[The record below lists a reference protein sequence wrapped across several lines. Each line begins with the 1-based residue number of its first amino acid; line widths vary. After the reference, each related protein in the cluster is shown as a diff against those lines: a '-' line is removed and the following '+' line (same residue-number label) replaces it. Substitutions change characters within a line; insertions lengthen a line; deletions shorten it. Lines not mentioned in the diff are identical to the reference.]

1 MIRNLN
7 QVSFQGF
14 GTILPERSRGLR
26 PGSGEL
32 RQTLQ
37 LDGSHA
43 SVYRCTEDVWLVCGA
58 GMTVLSVSHDAD
70 TYQDFYL
77 DKAVCVKAGVY
88 FSLMAIYGTATAE
101 MSSQAPVETVGQR
114 DSGILRVENGVK
126 VDGLYTFFYQEKEQ
140 GFVFPG
146 ESHQMPELTYV
157 DQGSLHSVADG
168 QDLLLK

>member
-26 PGSGEL
+26 AGSGEL

-37 LDGSHA
+37 LDGDHA
-43 SVYRCTEDVWLVCGA
+43 PVYRCTEDVWLVCGA
-58 GMTVLSVSHDAD
+58 GMTVLSVSHDAVE
-70 TYQDFYL
+70 YQDFYL

-101 MSSQAPVETVGQR
+101 MSSLGAVE
-114 DSGILRVENGVK
+114 I
-126 VDGLYTFFYQEKEQ
+126 
-140 GFVFPG
+140 
-146 ESHQMPELTYV
+146 
-157 DQGSLHSVADG
+157 VAQQIG
-168 QDLLLK
+168 RAHV

>member
-26 PGSGEL
+26 AGTGEL

-37 LDGSHA
+37 LDGDHA
-43 SVYRCTEDVWLVCGA
+43 PVYRCTEDVWLVCGA

-88 FSLMAIYGTATAE
+88 FSLMAI
-101 MSSQAPVETVGQR
+101 
-114 DSGILRVENGVK
+114 
-126 VDGLYTFFYQEKEQ
+126 
-140 GFVFPG
+140 
-146 ESHQMPELTYV
+146 
-157 DQGSLHSVADG
+157 
-168 QDLLLK
+168 